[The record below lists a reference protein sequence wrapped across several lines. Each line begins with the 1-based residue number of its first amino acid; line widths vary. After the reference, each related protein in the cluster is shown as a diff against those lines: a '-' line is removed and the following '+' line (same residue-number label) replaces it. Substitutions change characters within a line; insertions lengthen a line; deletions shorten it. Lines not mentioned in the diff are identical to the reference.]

1 MNTNTPLL
9 SFIIPVYNTEKY
21 VSECLESIL
30 KYDNEKFEII
40 ILDDGSSDSSYSIIN
55 SYVDRFYNL
64 RLFHHENIGHSF
76 TRNKGIKEAR
86 GKYVWFVDSDDLLN
100 TTNLCKVIEILSGSD
115 LDILLFNFQFYQDG
129 ITWRWPRFDVLDSDV
144 NDGITVLSKKN
155 FYLAPWNKIFNR
167 EFLLKNDLY
176 FLNLIPEDLE
186 YNIRSFLFAKKVKC
200 LNLDLYYWR
209 VTPNSLSKSPSNYSK
224 FIDSYIF
231 MLNKYSEYAERYQ
244 YPKYWTK
251 IFKYIVF
258 DLNNMVILTKD
269 ISALNAEK
277 SVLKKILRVIPF
289 QFSYNYLIL
298 KLISIFPITF
308 YRIKKYM
315 SR

>member
-1 MNTNTPLL
+1 MDTNIPLL

-21 VSECLESIL
+21 ISECLESIL
-30 KYDNEKFEII
+30 KYDCEKFEII
-40 ILDDGSSDSSYSIIN
+40 VLDDGSSDSSYSIID
-55 SYVDRFYNL
+55 SYVDKFHNL
-64 RLFHHENIGHSF
+64 RLFHHENIGVSF
-76 TRNKGIKEAR
+76 TRNRGIKEAR
-86 GKYVWFVDSDDLLN
+86 GKYIWFVDSDDLLN
-100 TTNLCKVIEILSGSD
+100 TTNIYKVIEILSSSD

-129 ITWRWPRFDVLDSDV
+129 ITWRWPRFDVSESDV
-144 NDGITVLSKKN
+144 NDGITILSDKEI
-155 FYLAPWNKIFNR
+155 YLASWNKIFSRN
-167 EFLLKNDLY
+167 FLVKNDLY
-176 FLNLIPEDLE
+176 FFNLIPEDLE

-224 FIDSYIF
+224 FVDSYF
-231 MLNKYSEYAERYQ
+231 YMLNKYSGYAERYQ

-269 ISALNAEK
+269 ISVLNTEK
-277 SVLKKILRVIPF
+277 SILKKILRIIPF
-289 QFSYNYLIL
+289 QLSYNYMIL
-298 KLISIFPITF
+298 RCISIFPITF

-315 SR
+315 SK